1 MTVDLSAAETGRK
14 VLRLTE
20 QNVQHPQD
28 LTLQQLDPQTLR
40 VSVRKVSR
48 EQTDKT
54 DKG

>member
-1 MTVDLSAAETGRK
+1 VTVDVSTTETGPK

-28 LTLQQLDPQTLR
+28 LTLRQLDPQTLR

-48 EQTDKT
+48 EPDK